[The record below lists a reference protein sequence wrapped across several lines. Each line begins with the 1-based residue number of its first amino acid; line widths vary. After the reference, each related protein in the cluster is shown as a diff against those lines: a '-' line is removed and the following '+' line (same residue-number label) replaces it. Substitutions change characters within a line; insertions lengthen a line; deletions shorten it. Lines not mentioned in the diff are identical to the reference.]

1 MYYLKK
7 FGLIS
12 LKIIPNEPKAAK
24 AIMTL
29 IIFCFPAFT
38 PHPTLSPIAICTPH
52 RMIIANPPV
61 KIRVIMILVKAPET
75 AVSEEV
81 PSDHTP
87 DLLIHL
93 PKKGKLVLS
102 LMPPLI
108 MQVQYLISLL
118 LFWRHSASF

>member
-52 RMIIANPPV
+52 HMSIANPPV
-61 KIRVIMILVKAPET
+61 KIRVIKILVNALET
-75 AVSEEV
+75 AVREEV
-81 PSDHTP
+81 PFAPTP
-87 DLLIHL
+87 ALLIHL

-102 LMPPLI
+102 LIPPL
-108 MQVQYLISLL
+108 
-118 LFWRHSASF
+118 